1 MDIKERMARQMHRVK
16 VEAAIAATKTPP
28 PDYVFKEPQMP
39 KPMSEKQKV
48 QAFIEDRTYDDIP
61 MDQSK
66 IDPKRVTTMAD
77 VHRIIISEQPR
88 EFVIGPK
95 EQLDHKAPN
104 FRNIGQ
110 EAIEGPGYSALKAN
124 NNDNEEDRMIQ
135 MPDGDNSAPALH
147 GIKIDLS
154 GSIGKMEGASQA
166 TAPAGPP
173 PSPPQ
178 PQPKPA
184 QPNVGTNV
192 PPGTIE
198 MTDMQRQMLAAMRA
212 QRGAKVL

>member
-16 VEAAIAATKTPP
+16 VEAAIAAMKTPP

-39 KPMSEKQKV
+39 KPMSEQQKV

-61 MDQSK
+61 MERSK
-66 IDPKRVTTMAD
+66 IDPKRVTSMAD
-77 VHRIIISEQPR
+77 VHRIVISEQPR

-110 EAIEGPGYSALKAN
+110 EAIEGPGYSAIKAN
-124 NNDNEEDRMIQ
+124 NRDDEEDRMIQ
-135 MPDGDNSAPALH
+135 MSDGDNSAPALH

-154 GSIGKMEGASQA
+154 GSIGKMAAAQQA
-166 TAPAGPP
+166 TAPSEPP
-173 PSPPQ
+173 PPPPQ
-178 PQPKPA
+178 SQPKAA